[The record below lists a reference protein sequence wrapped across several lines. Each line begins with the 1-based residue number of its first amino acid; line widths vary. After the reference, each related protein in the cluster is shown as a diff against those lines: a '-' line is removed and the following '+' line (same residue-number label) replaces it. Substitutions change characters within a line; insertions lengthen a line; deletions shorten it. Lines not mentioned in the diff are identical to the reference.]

1 MVEIIWNNGQGEFD
15 FDYLLKITN
24 QEFVDRIT
32 SSIDISDIRLKSVKV
47 VDAEHVVSVTVVGT
61 SAVTHFDFWKSS
73 GTIDRVVLGISD
85 LRWMLN
91 VMEGS
96 DNE

>member
-1 MVEIIWNNGQGEFD
+1 MVEIVWNNGQGEFD

-61 SAVTHFDFWKSS
+61 SAVTHFDYWKSS
-73 GTIDRVVLGISD
+73 CIIESVVLGIDD
-85 LRWMLN
+85 LQWILSKMG
-91 VMEGS
+91 VS